1 MKSIGQKILLTCILM
16 VSISLIALGTY
27 SCLTTYNVTL
37 NLVEHSMKAATTV
50 ASERSEWEMTS
61 YLNIVKE
68 IGIDSRLAAYDL
80 GKKNSALTDVLERNQ
95 EMFQL
100 ENVMVTDINGDCPDG
115 NNYADREYFKKAMEG
130 KTSITEPTVSRLTGE
145 TLMIFAGPVWKDG
158 IADSEVI
165 GCVFIVPD
173 PEFLNDIMRSIN
185 ISENCKA
192 YIIDEHGDTI
202 ADYDSDVVKNGEN
215 IEEIAKTDSGYSEIA
230 AIHEKARAGEI
241 GFARYVEK
249 GEAQYCSYAPVE
261 GTDGWSLIIYAPV
274 DDYMMDTR
282 VAITVTIVMVI
293 VAGCIAAVLSLVLG
307 RAIGR
312 SVRVCTERI
321 EKLAEGDLTSEVP
334 VLNTKDETGR
344 LSQATVQ
351 VVSDINNIIKDI
363 GRILEAMSEGNFNV
377 HTGQGEQY
385 YVGDYQELLQYI
397 RNINHN
403 LSDTMSQINI
413 ASDQVSAGADQV
425 SAGAQALSQGATEQA
440 SSIEELAATINV
452 ISEKIHTNA
461 EFAAT
466 AMESTNNAGTKMQ
479 NAGERMGDLVAA
491 MKKISTTSDEI
502 QNIIK
507 TIEDIAFQTNI
518 LALNAAVEA
527 ARAGEAGKGFAVVA
541 DEVRNLASKSADAAK
556 STNEL
561 IEASLEAVENGNVLV
576 NEVSEMLDGVS
587 QAAGEVS
594 EINTKISEASN
605 EAAESIRQ
613 ITVGIEQISSVVQN
627 NSATSEESAAASEEL
642 SGQATMLKELMSSFQ
657 LRS

>member
-1 MKSIGQKILLTCILM
+1 MKSIGKKILLTCILM

-27 SCLTTYNVTL
+27 SCLTTYNVTRD
-37 NLVEHSMKAATTV
+37 LVEHSMKAATTV

-61 YLNIVKE
+61 YINIVKE
-68 IGIDSRLAAYDL
+68 IGIDSRLASYDL
-80 GKKNSALTDVLERNQ
+80 GKASSALTDVLERNQ
-95 EMFQL
+95 NMFQL
-100 ENVMVTDINGDCPDG
+100 ENVMVADINGDCPDG
-115 NNYADREYFKKAMEG
+115 NNYADREYFKKAMNGE
-130 KTSITEPTVSRLTGE
+130 TSITEPTVSRLTGE

-185 ISENCKA
+185 ISDNCKA

-215 IEEIAKTDSGYSEIA
+215 IEEIAKTDSGYTEVA

-241 GFARYVEK
+241 GFAKYVEN

-261 GTDGWSLIIYAPV
+261 GTDGWSLIVYAPV
-274 DDYMMDTR
+274 DDYMWDTR
-282 VAITVTIVMVI
+282 VAITVTIIMVI
-293 VAGCIAAVLSLVLG
+293 AAGIIAAGLSLWLG
-307 RAIGR
+307 RAIGS

-321 EKLAEGDLTSEVP
+321 EKLANGDLTSDVP
-334 VLNTKDETGR
+334 TLKTKDETGR
-344 LSQATVQ
+344 LSQATGQ

-452 ISEKIHTNA
+452 ISDKIRTNA
-461 EFAAT
+461 DFANT
-466 AMESTNNAGTKMQ
+466 AMESTNNAGVKMKD
-479 NAGERMGDLVAA
+479 AGDRMGDLVDA

-541 DEVRNLASKSADAAK
+541 DEVRNLATKSDEATKRTAAIISETMDSVAK
-556 STNEL
+556 GS
-561 IEASLEAVENGNVLV
+561 AVVENTVALMGK
-576 NEVSEMLDGVS
+576 VSEMSENSRKLVEKIHAASED
-587 QAAGEVS
+587 QAMAVAQ
-594 EINTKISEASN
+594 INSGITQISE
-605 EAAESIRQ
+605 
-613 ITVGIEQISSVVQN
+613 VVQQ
-627 NSATSEESAAASEEL
+627 NSATAEESAASCEEL
-642 SGQATMLKELMSSFQ
+642 NGQSHVLSDQVSMFKILD
-657 LRS
+657 